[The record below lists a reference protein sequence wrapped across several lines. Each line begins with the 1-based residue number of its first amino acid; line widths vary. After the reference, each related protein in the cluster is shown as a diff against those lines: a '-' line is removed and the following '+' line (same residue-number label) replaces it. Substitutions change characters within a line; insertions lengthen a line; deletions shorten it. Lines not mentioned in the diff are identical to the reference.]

1 MFNNFIKLK
10 MQLSETKYAPD
21 ASSSMNE
28 SQIMPS
34 SARSSHWVATQNAV
48 CGSVDPRISP
58 SKISQEIRV
67 KMIVSSYLDSK
78 FVTIFMSL
86 VTVFALIGVSV
97 TSAKNSLG

>member
-34 SARSSHWVATQNAV
+34 SARSSHWGASQNAGG
-48 CGSVDPRISP
+48 GSFDPRFRP